1 MKRFAAALAVLP
13 VLLLVFASITSSRA
27 ASKVPRIGELCAPG
41 CTGGIMDAFWD
52 ELGKPGWVEGTNI
65 VIDRKE
71 AGARIDQ
78 LRGFAADL
86 MQSKPDL
93 IVATNPQSARAT
105 KDATSEI
112 PIAFFWVADPVG
124 IGLASSLAHPGGNL
138 TGAATLVPGDFN
150 GKAFLSAISRLR
162 FRARPRLHR

>member
-1 MKRFAAALAVLP
+1 
-13 VLLLVFASITSSRA
+13 
-27 ASKVPRIGELCAPG
+27 
-41 CTGGIMDAFWD
+41 MDAFWD